1 MDKTKHIFSSFYIKI
16 IFIFNVLIFLC
27 FNANSQTY
35 TKTYV
40 YLVNS
45 YIDLVNKCSWGI
57 SQNYFII
64 SDSYYWQR
72 TDSNNISQTFQRHS
86 FIGELES
93 KYDFDDEYVTV
104 SIMSKNLNEKHKKL
118 MEITDS
124 IYITYKNIIDYSFEI
139 KSHILGRLYMNDNF
153 KHFFDIIDNC
163 VILYSRYNSFLT
175 DFRIEIHKIS
185 MDILKNNPE
194 NENMIAEMRMRNAL
208 DYQLPLLY
216 KWSLY
221 MNEAE
226 FPFELMKENFEHTE
240 NVFLN
245 YEKTPDI
252 DPNTRFNYKRFYS
265 YLDYENQR
273 FKREYLKNYDP
284 ETKDSK
290 ADFVIW
296 NLISAYDVR
305 CVREHDL
312 FIDEANKIGSYML
325 KYPMQPYLFIR
336 ENDPEEVKK
345 EEILINEKI
354 YKNEEEIL
362 YETMEGFPAN
372 NLVLLLDVSASMNT
386 NDKIG
391 LLKKSFIRLLKIL
404 REEDYVSIIIY
415 SGDAQIILP
424 PTSCTEKV
432 KITEILNNL
441 KTGGNTNIGEGLDL
455 ALKTASKNFIAGGNN
470 RIILATDGEFSLDE
484 KYFKKIEKLASKEIY
499 FSVFQFKKE
508 KYIDILSKMAQS
520 GKGNYEILN
529 TNNIALKLIKEAKAI
544 QQIKK

>member
-1 MDKTKHIFSSFYIKI
+1 
-16 IFIFNVLIFLC
+16 
-27 FNANSQTY
+27 
-35 TKTYV
+35 
-40 YLVNS
+40 
-45 YIDLVNKCSWGI
+45 
-57 SQNYFII
+57 
-64 SDSYYWQR
+64 
-72 TDSNNISQTFQRHS
+72 
-86 FIGELES
+86 
-93 KYDFDDEYVTV
+93 
-104 SIMSKNLNEKHKKL
+104 
-118 MEITDS
+118 
-124 IYITYKNIIDYSFEI
+124 
-139 KSHILGRLYMNDNF
+139 
-153 KHFFDIIDNC
+153 
-163 VILYSRYNSFLT
+163 
-175 DFRIEIHKIS
+175 

-194 NENMIAEMRMRNAL
+194 NENIIAEMRMRNAL

-226 FPFELMKENFEHTE
+226 FPFELMKENFEHTQ

-252 DPNTRFNYKRFYS
+252 DPKTRFNYKRFYS

-296 NLISAYDVR
+296 NLISAFDVR

-529 TNNIALKLIKEAKAI
+529 TNNIAVKLIKEAKAI